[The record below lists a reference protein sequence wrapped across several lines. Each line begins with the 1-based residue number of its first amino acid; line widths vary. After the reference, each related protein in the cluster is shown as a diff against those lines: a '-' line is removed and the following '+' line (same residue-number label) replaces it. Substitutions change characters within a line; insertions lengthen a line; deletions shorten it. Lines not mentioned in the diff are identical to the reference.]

1 MWVPVEDEKMPSKY
15 LSEMTIMNYLK
26 TGKGKIYR
34 RKDGIKDQA

>member
-1 MWVPVEDEKMPSKY
+1 MWIPVEQEKMPSKY

-34 RKDGIKDQA
+34 RKDGI